1 MRKLIEEIIKAGY
14 LYRDNEDGSYDIEYH
29 GYTLT
34 VSEDE
39 DIWCFNYIKTP
50 EGKIL
55 PDSEEDYDESFLM
68 SADTGT
74 SYYTKNGYTLESA
87 LEYLTNRKQKAPT

>member
-1 MRKLIEEIIKAGY
+1 MQKLIEEIIKAGY
-14 LYRDNEDGSYDIEYH
+14 LYRDNGEGSYDIEYH

-39 DIWCFNYIKTP
+39 DIWIFNYIKTP

-55 PDSEEDYDESFLM
+55 SDSEEEDYDESFLM

-74 SYYTKNGYTLESA
+74 SYYPKNGYTLESA
-87 LEYLTNRKQKAPT
+87 LEDLTNR